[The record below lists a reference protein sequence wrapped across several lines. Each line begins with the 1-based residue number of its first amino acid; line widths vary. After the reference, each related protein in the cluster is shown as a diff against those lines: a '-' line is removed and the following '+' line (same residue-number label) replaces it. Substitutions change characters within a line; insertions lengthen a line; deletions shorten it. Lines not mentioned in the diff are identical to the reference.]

1 MAEQKNLRVIF
12 TDKADLILVEILKK
26 YGLHENQEVVFNKLK
41 KDKLPNEI
49 KMQRMV
55 EYFGKNIITQK
66 EFNEALA
73 KVFNINS
80 SLAQTISN
88 DVVKNLVPK
97 LEIHPEEKFNDPIF
111 REEVSKKVFEEESI
125 EKTPKEILLEK
136 IKRGTPITNQGLLI
150 EKLKQSIPDDEIEK
164 PKVVV
169 HGEISKSNGVKKVEV
184 EDVEESAE
192 NLKKQREETS
202 HSGTTSGELQRK
214 GQTDK
219 YREATD

>member
-80 SLAQTISN
+80 SLAKSLSN
-88 DVVKNLVPK
+88 DLVINLVPNSR
-97 LEIHPEEKFNDPIF
+97 PPYATPPYTVDP
-111 REEVSKKVFEEESI
+111 R
-125 EKTPKEILLEK
+125 
-136 IKRGTPITNQGLLI
+136 
-150 EKLKQSIPDDEIEK
+150 
-164 PKVVV
+164 VVV
-169 HGEISKSNGVKKVEV
+169 IHLYFLISY
-184 EDVEESAE
+184 D
-192 NLKKQREETS
+192 NLYSK
-202 HSGTTSGELQRK
+202 
-214 GQTDK
+214 
-219 YREATD
+219 